1 MGTIMHWIYLAL
13 AGVFEIGFTA
23 CLKMSDGFTRLWWS
37 IAFVVSAVISF
48 GFLNLSIA
56 VIPLGTAY
64 AIWTGIGAAGTAIVG
79 MVVFNEPSTRAR
91 IVLIF
96 ALVAAV
102 VGLKFVSAA

>member
-1 MGTIMHWIYLAL
+1 MHWIYLVL

-37 IAFVVSAVISF
+37 IAFVVSAVVSF

-64 AIWTGIGAAGTAIVG
+64 AIWTGIGAAGTAVVG
-79 MVVFNEPSTRAR
+79 MTLFDEPATRAR
-91 IVLIF
+91 IALIF
-96 ALVAAV
+96 LLVAAV